1 MVERELT
8 PATDRYP
15 RDVVDQVIAEKRI
28 STQGLWLLFSLD
40 QYGWRVEQDTIRLLV
55 EGDPPGGEEHYRQHV
70 PLIAFGHLFSLADKF
85 WRLVFGMRAHRAGRE
100 FLNEDDGYLKAG
112 YKFNLRLGELLKIT
126 EEEWRTLLSLPT
138 NDEIREALGGEAAA
152 ADEVAAR
159 IAYRDGLSSVMVEN
173 VRQLYRYVE
182 EEPALAGPR
191 ETTYS
196 LRRTDGQ
203 HRHGAPIVYHDCSPN
218 ETGWRA
224 VDARTSGDTR
234 SDTVGMIMS
243 SPDESGAAHIN
254 LFKYDREMVDG
265 IGNTASI
272 LAARARLLVKAHLR
286 YIDAR
291 LVDPLA
297 TITQYD

>member
-1 MVERELT
+1 MIEKELT
-8 PATDRYP
+8 PATHRYP

-28 STQGLWLLFSLD
+28 SAQALWLLFSLD
-40 QYGWRVEQDTIRLLV
+40 QYGWRVEQDTIRLLI
-55 EGDPPGGEEHYRQHV
+55 EGDPPDGAEHYRQHL
-70 PLIAFGHLFSLADKF
+70 PLITFGHLFAMADKL

-112 YKFNLRLGELLKIT
+112 YKFNLRLAELLEIT
-126 EEEWRTLLSLPT
+126 AKEWRTLLSPPT
-138 NDEIREALGGEAAA
+138 DDEIREALGGEAAA

-159 IAYRDGLSSVMVEN
+159 IAYRDGLPSVMVEN

-182 EEPALAGPR
+182 EEPAIAGPR
-191 ETTYS
+191 KTTYS

-224 VDARTSGDTR
+224 VDGRTSGDTR
-234 SDTVGMIMS
+234 SDTVGIIMS
-243 SPDESGAAHIN
+243 PPDESDAAHIN

-265 IGNTASI
+265 IRATATI
-272 LAARARLLVKAHLR
+272 LAARVRLLVKAHLR
-286 YIDAR
+286 YVDAR
-291 LVDPLA
+291 LADPLA